1 MSRAALRLARLVKTD
16 PAAALRAAERIEAQ
30 ERRRKLRTAPKKK
43 LGRERRQAE
52 AARQEERHRYL
63 VSQVLLRAEGRCELG
78 DHDAAGVALEPH
90 HLELGAGKT
99 RNEKLSNVIAA
110 CRADHDAAQMNER
123 RFVPTVLAWCQ
134 RYGYPAPQRRVYRE
148 AVQP

>member
-1 MSRAALRLARLVKTD
+1 MSRAEIRLAHLVKTD

-30 ERRRKLRTAPKKK
+30 ERARSARVATKKK
-43 LGRERRQAE
+43 PGRERRQAE

-63 VSQVLLRAEGRCELG
+63 VSQVLLRAEGRCELCG
-78 DHDAAGVALEPH
+78 DAAGGLEPH

-134 RYGYPAPQRRVYRE
+134 RYGYPVPRRRVYRE
-148 AVQP
+148 ARTA